1 MAPRR
6 AFQARL
12 SMFVGAV
19 ILLACA
25 ATGLVAGSFAH
36 TLARASDGASATV
49 APVISGS
56 PPAAAA
62 TATSN
67 PTDTATVLPPNTQSG
82 FILDISVS
90 ARTLSAG
97 QTITITVNATT
108 HGVPVV
114 GLLCSLRSPVSGPPG
129 LLSSWPAAVTSDAA
143 GRAQWTVTVPSVAP
157 ATYGIEAYAVGSHHY
172 AFHRYATVVVV

>member
-12 SMFVGAV
+12 SMFVVAV

-36 TLARASDGASATV
+36 TLARAAGGASATL

-56 PPAAAA
+56 PPAAAVTA
-62 TATSN
+62 TAN
-67 PTDTATVLPPNTQSG
+67 PTDTATMPPSNTQSG
-82 FILDISVS
+82 FILAISVS
-90 ARTLSAG
+90 ARTLSVG
-97 QTITITVNATT
+97 QTFTITVNATT
-108 HGVPVV
+108 NGVPVE
-114 GLLCSLRSPVSGPPG
+114 GLLCSLRAPVNGPPG
-129 LLSSWPAAVTSDAA
+129 LLSAWPAGVTSDAA
-143 GRAQWTVTVPSVAP
+143 GQAQWTVTVPSVAP

-172 AFHRYATVVVV
+172 EFHRYATVVVA

>member
-6 AFQARL
+6 AFQARI
-12 SMFVGAV
+12 SIFVVAV
-19 ILLACA
+19 VLLACA
-25 ATGLVAGSFAH
+25 AMGLIAGSFAH
-36 TLARASDGASATV
+36 TLARASGGATATL

-67 PTDTATVLPPNTQSG
+67 PTDTAAVPPPNTQSG
-82 FILDISVS
+82 FTLEISVS
-90 ARTLSAG
+90 ARTLTVG
-97 QTITITVNATT
+97 QTFTITVTATT
-108 HGVPVV
+108 HGVPVQ
-114 GLLCSLRSPVSGPPG
+114 GLLCSLRSPVGGPPG
-129 LLSSWPAAVTSDAA
+129 LLSSWPAAVTSDAT

-172 AFHRYATVVVV
+172 EFHRYATVVVA